1 MAPSLKDTLLNPPL
15 HAPQLRHQNLR
26 MRHRD
31 QIIRRAMND
40 QDPLPTHLVRNL
52 LQLLRAL
59 FMVPGSESLAD
70 EALAGEAVDVLAL
83 GEFLGGEAV
92 AVGGEVAVLVGLGEP
107 GGADAGL
114 DFGDLLVD
122 GFGDAGIVNGGQ
134 PAPLEFGLTRY

>member
-1 MAPSLKDTLLNPPL
+1 
-15 HAPQLRHQNLR
+15 
-26 MRHRD
+26 
-31 QIIRRAMND
+31 
-40 QDPLPTHLVRNL
+40 
-52 LQLLRAL
+52 
-59 FMVPGSESLAD
+59 MVPGSESLAD